1 MNEKIQ
7 RLLDLLKKHNARR
20 VEIFGSYARGEA
32 GEKSDIDVI
41 VDFAEKKSLLEI
53 IGIEQELEDEL
64 GVKVDLLTRKSI
76 SPYLIKEIEKESK
89 VILDGKA

>member
-7 RLLDLLKKHNARR
+7 KLLDLLKKHNARR